1 MSCGLKFIHAY
12 QDVRIEI
19 SERVERE
26 VAQKLKEENASLEE
40 KEKLIVLLQEKL
52 LQKSKEYGD
61 LLNEKTLL
69 EEQHVKQMQAMAE
82 CSDSINEKQQKLDTM
97 QQEIWD
103 LKKVDLKV
111 DIILFACVVIVLSR
125 YWIHKR
131 YNSFSLWA
139 CRLKVML

>member
-139 CRLKVML
+139 C